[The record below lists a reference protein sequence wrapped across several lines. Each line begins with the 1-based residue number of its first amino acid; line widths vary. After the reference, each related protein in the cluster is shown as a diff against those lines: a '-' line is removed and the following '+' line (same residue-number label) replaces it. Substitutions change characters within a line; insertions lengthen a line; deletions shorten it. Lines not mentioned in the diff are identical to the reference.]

1 MLLRKFSTAR
11 RIFAG
16 AAAILASFTLS
27 SIASAQEIVI
37 GALLPLTGPAAPIG
51 LEEQQGIEF
60 AVDKINAAGG
70 VRGRKIKIMYEDSQ
84 GKPDVG
90 VLAFNK
96 LVDLHNVPAVM
107 TAFSSVSL
115 AIAPLATRKKVLVI
129 NPAAQSNQLAD
140 ASPYMI
146 NTIPLV
152 GDETAVLAKY
162 LYSVAGKRT
171 AAVVYENASAGTDGR
186 DDFKKAFTALGG
198 TIVADE
204 AVEFG
209 QTNFRPTL
217 LKVAAAKPDLVY
229 FVLTVGHPTLVEQ
242 VSQIPGFPVAA
253 GTTFMRPSFGLPGS
267 IGWYQ
272 SAIKSGI
279 SPELEEEFKA
289 KFKTKD
295 MHFFGREYSNSTNLL
310 FKTIDH
316 VLEKGGT
323 ISGESLRAAVFEIK
337 KFGSSVTTITFDKTN
352 TASRG
357 VEIQQY
363 GKDARNIL
371 AVAEDR

>member
-129 NPAAQSNQLAD
+129 NPAAQVEPARRCIALHDQHH
-140 ASPYMI
+140 SPGRRR
-146 NTIPLV
+146 N
-152 GDETAVLAKY
+152 
-162 LYSVAGKRT
+162 R
-171 AAVVYENASAGTDGR
+171 SAG
-186 DDFKKAFTALGG
+186 
-198 TIVADE
+198 E
-204 AVEFG
+204 
-209 QTNFRPTL
+209 
-217 LKVAAAKPDLVY
+217 
-229 FVLTVGHPTLVEQ
+229 
-242 VSQIPGFPVAA
+242 VS
-253 GTTFMRPSFGLPGS
+253 L
-267 IGWYQ
+267 
-272 SAIKSGI
+272 
-279 SPELEEEFKA
+279 
-289 KFKTKD
+289 
-295 MHFFGREYSNSTNLL
+295 
-310 FKTIDH
+310 
-316 VLEKGGT
+316 
-323 ISGESLRAAVFEIK
+323 
-337 KFGSSVTTITFDKTN
+337 
-352 TASRG
+352 
-357 VEIQQY
+357 
-363 GKDARNIL
+363 
-371 AVAEDR
+371 

>member
-1 MLLRKFSTAR
+1 MAFRKLRALGGALTVMASMATA
-11 RIFAG
+11 
-16 AAAILASFTLS
+16 

-51 LEEQQGIEF
+51 LEEQQGIQF
-60 AVDKINAAGG
+60 AIDKVNAAGG
-70 VRGRKIKIMYEDSQ
+70 IKGRQIKVIYEDSQ

-115 AIAPLATRKKVLVI
+115 AIAPLATRKKVLVV

-162 LYSVAGKRT
+162 LYGVAGKKT

-198 TIVADE
+198 TIIADE

-253 GTTFMRPSFGLPGS
+253 GTTFLRPAFGFPGS
-267 IGWYQ
+267 VGWYQ

-279 SPELEEEFKA
+279 A
-289 KFKTKD
+289 GTRGGVQGQVQD
-295 MHFFGREYSNSTNLL
+295 QGHALL
-310 FKTIDH
+310 RSR
-316 VLEKGGT
+316 VLE
-323 ISGESLRAAVFEIK
+323 L
-337 KFGSSVTTITFDKTN
+337 DKP
-352 TASRG
+352 A
-357 VEIQQY
+357 
-363 GKDARNIL
+363 
-371 AVAEDR
+371 AEDHRPRSR